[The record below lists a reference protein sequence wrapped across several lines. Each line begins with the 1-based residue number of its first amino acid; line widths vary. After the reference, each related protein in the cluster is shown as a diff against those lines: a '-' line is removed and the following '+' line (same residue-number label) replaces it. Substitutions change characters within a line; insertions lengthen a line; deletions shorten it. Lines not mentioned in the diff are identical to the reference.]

1 MIRDDEGY
9 TSAMRDG
16 HWVVIDRYGEIATE
30 QTYGSSAEAQR
41 WADIMNDDVI
51 TRRLADSMERSTR

>member
-1 MIRDDEGY
+1 MIDDEGY
-9 TSAMRDG
+9 ASAMRDG
-16 HWVVIDRYGEIATE
+16 QWVIIDRYGEIATE

-51 TRRLADSMERSTR
+51 ARWLADSMGRF